1 MGRNMSKDRHSFR
14 AELDQD
20 LATRFKQKLKLDG
33 YKSFAEWLR
42 EHIRDYLREKP
53 LSIE

>member
-1 MGRNMSKDRHSFR
+1 VPEDKQSFR

-20 LATRFKQKLKLDG
+20 VATRFKQKLKLDG

-42 EHIRDYLREKP
+42 ERIRDYLKEKP